1 MFVGVIENNN
11 SVRTS
16 GLDGL
21 TSGPV
26 GLHGHLDQHPT
37 DVVGHVASQLTV
49 CCFLIRCSFTGAPV
63 QQVAAHGTTYLL
75 WSNRAATVLGLDSV
89 FSAGAVLINQH

>member
-26 GLHGHLDQHPT
+26 GLHGHLDQLPP
-37 DVVGHVASQLTV
+37 DVVGHVAPQLTV
-49 CCFLIRCSFTGAPV
+49 CVAFDTPLLHSSTCSTGRFT
-63 QQVAAHGTTYLL
+63 QNYLF
-75 WSNRAATVLGLDSV
+75 TP
-89 FSAGAVLINQH
+89 Q